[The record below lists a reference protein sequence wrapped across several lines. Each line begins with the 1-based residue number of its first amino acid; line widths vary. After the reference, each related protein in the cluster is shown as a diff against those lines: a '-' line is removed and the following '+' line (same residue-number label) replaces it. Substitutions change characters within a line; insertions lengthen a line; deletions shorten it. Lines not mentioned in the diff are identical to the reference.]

1 MSIFLVSD
9 HSLVAYDFRM
19 PKPDTTVETAG
30 NAVSRAPDAVE
41 AVVFRHYLGLLRTIV
56 VEVVDPTPTTGE
68 DRLGRLVETVAREL
82 SWDVCSIYLLDRA
95 SESLDLAA
103 TYGLDPTSVGH
114 VRLPLAEGLV
124 GAAAREEVAVFLE
137 HAADDPRY
145 KYLPETGE
153 EKFMSLAAVPFR
165 RNGSVA
171 GVFTVQTI
179 QAYAFSTADRHF
191 LEILAGQIG
200 TVVEVALAL
209 RAAAPR
215 RARAVLG
222 SPAAPGSA
230 LARVRVLASS
240 PDRVEIHAHGFR
252 GAEIEMNIITSALQT
267 ALAELDLM
275 TEQLV
280 AGAPAAAQI
289 FTAHR
294 MILEDPSFLRK
305 VTDNIL
311 TGQESAPR
319 AVAGVMDEYIARFA
333 ALENAILREKAQD
346 IKDLRDL
353 LLRIMGETTAHSAH
367 PDDSSDEETIV
378 IVARELT
385 PQQAIRLDP
394 EKVVAIVTEC
404 GSEFSHAAI
413 VARAQNIPAVVGAE
427 GLIDQLLTGDTLLV
441 DGDSGFVF
449 INPEKSMVDEYFGK
463 TLASREREAAVRD
476 ALTSAPPADDLD
488 VDLDVNIGLPFEIE
502 TARNEHAHSVG
513 LLRTEFFY
521 MQQEDWP
528 SETQQA
534 VFYSR
539 VIRSFPDGIVTIRL
553 LDIGGD
559 KFLPYMGAEREE
571 NPHLGVRSIRY
582 LLDNPE
588 ILRSQLRAIHLA
600 ARECGAQPRIL
611 VPMVTHAWEMIA
623 VRETM
628 LESTEGVSYPLG
640 LMIEVPSALFHIA
653 DLMAHADYASI
664 GTNDLA
670 QYLLALDRNN
680 ARIKHLFHP
689 LHPGLVQALSRLHI
703 DLVETGK
710 PFAVCGE
717 LAADPLAATALL
729 AMGYRALS
737 VAPARLPEMRYLV
750 HQLTAAHLLEAR
762 AALTEETDPANS
774 ERRIR
779 AILREHAPLVAR

>member
-1 MSIFLVSD
+1 
-9 HSLVAYDFRM
+9 M
-19 PKPDTTVETAG
+19 PKPETIVETATS
-30 NAVSRAPDAVE
+30 AVPRVPDAAE
-41 AVVFRHYLGLLRTIV
+41 AVVSRHYLGLLRTIA

-82 SWDVCSIYLLDRA
+82 SWDVCSIYLLDRGG
-95 SESLDLAA
+95 ESLDLAA
-103 TYGLDPTSVGH
+103 TYGLDPASVGR

-165 RNGSVA
+165 RHGSVA

-179 QAYAFSTADRHF
+179 PAYTFSTADRHF

-222 SPAAPGSA
+222 SAAAPGSA
-230 LARVRVLASS
+230 LARARVLASS
-240 PDRVEIHAHGFR
+240 PDRVEVHTRGFR
-252 GAEIEMNIITSALQT
+252 GIEIETEIVTTALQA

-280 AGAPAAAQI
+280 SGAPAAAQI

-311 TGQESAPR
+311 NRQQSAPH

-333 ALENAILREKAQD
+333 ALDNAIFREKAQD

-353 LLRIMGETTAHSAH
+353 LLRLMGETTTHPAESA
-367 PDDSSDEETIV
+367 DDEPVV
-378 IVARELT
+378 IVAHELT

-394 EKVVAIVTEC
+394 RKVVAIVTEC

-413 VARAQNIPAVVGAE
+413 VARAQNLPAVVGAE
-427 GLIDQLLTGDTLLV
+427 GLIAQLITGDCLLV

-476 ALTSAPPADDLD
+476 AVTSSPPAGDLE
-488 VDLDVNIGLPFEIE
+488 VELDVNIGLPFEVE
-502 TARNEHAHSVG
+502 AARTERAHSVG

-534 VFYSR
+534 IFYSR

-600 ARECGAQPRIL
+600 ACECGAQPRIL
-611 VPMVTHAWEMIA
+611 VPMVTHAWEMVA

-628 LESTEGVSYPLG
+628 LESTEGTSYPLG
-640 LMIEVPSALFHIA
+640 LMIEVPSTLFHIA

-703 DLVETGK
+703 DLIQSGK

-750 HQLTAAHLLEAR
+750 HRLTNHSLREAR
-762 AALTEETDPANS
+762 AALTEETDPTDS

-779 AILREHAPLVAR
+779 AILREHAPLVTR

>member
-1 MSIFLVSD
+1 
-9 HSLVAYDFRM
+9 M
-19 PKPDTTVETAG
+19 PNPDPSVETATSTVPRTPDP
-30 NAVSRAPDAVE
+30 ADAV
-41 AVVFRHYLGLLRTIV
+41 VSRHYLGLLRTIA

-68 DRLGRLVETVAREL
+68 DRLARLVETVAREL
-82 SWDVCSIYLLDRA
+82 SWDVCSIYLLDRDGG
-95 SESLDLAA
+95 SLELAA
-103 TYGLDPTSVGH
+103 TYGLDPASVGR

-179 QAYAFSTADRHF
+179 PAYAFSTADRHF

-200 TVVEVALAL
+200 TVIEVALAL

-230 LARVRVLASS
+230 LANARVLASS
-240 PDRVEIHAHGFR
+240 PDRVEIRHHGFR
-252 GAEIEMNIITSALQT
+252 GIEIETDIVTRAMEA
-267 ALAELDLM
+267 ALAELDLL

-280 AGAPAAAQI
+280 TGAPAAAQI

-305 VTDNIL
+305 VTDTIL
-311 TGQESAPR
+311 TRHESAPR

-353 LLRIMGETTAHSAH
+353 LLRLMGETITHTAETN
-367 PDDSSDEETIV
+367 DEEPVV
-378 IVARELT
+378 IVAHELT
-385 PQQAIRLDP
+385 PQQAIRLDLQ
-394 EKVVAIVTEC
+394 KVVAIVTEC

-413 VARAQNIPAVVGAE
+413 VARAQNLPAVVGAE
-427 GLIDQLLTGDTLLV
+427 GLIDQLLAGDSLLV

-463 TLASREREAAVRD
+463 TLASREREAAIRE
-476 ALTSAPPADDLD
+476 AITSTPPAGNLH
-488 VDLDVNIGLPFEIE
+488 VDLDVNIGLPFEVE
-502 TARNEHAHSVG
+502 TARNELAHSVG

-528 SETQQA
+528 TESQQA
-534 VFYSR
+534 LFYSR

-559 KFLPYMGAEREE
+559 KFLPYMIAEREE
-571 NPHLGVRSIRY
+571 NPHLGVRSVRY

-600 ARECGAQPRIL
+600 ACECGVQPRIL
-611 VPMVTHAWEMIA
+611 VPMVTHAWEMVA

-628 LESTEGVSYPLG
+628 LDSTDGTAYPLG
-640 LMIEVPSALFHIA
+640 LMIEVPSALFHVA

-689 LHPGLVQALSRLHI
+689 LHPGLVQALSTLHI
-703 DLVETGK
+703 DLARSGK

-750 HQLTAAHLLEAR
+750 HRLTESHLRDAR
-762 AALTEETDPANS
+762 AALTEETDPADS

-779 AILREHAPLVAR
+779 AILRDHAPLVAR

>member
-1 MSIFLVSD
+1 
-9 HSLVAYDFRM
+9 M
-19 PKPDTTVETAG
+19 PKHDTIAG
-30 NAVSRAPDAVE
+30 IPTNAVPGGPDPADAV
-41 AVVFRHYLGLLRTIV
+41 VSRHYLGVLRAIA

-95 SESLDLAA
+95 SGSLDLAA
-103 TYGLDPTSVGH
+103 TYGLDPASVGH

-153 EKFMSLAAVPFR
+153 ERFLSLAAVPFR
-165 RNGSVA
+165 RNGAVA
-171 GVFTVQTI
+171 GVLTVQTLP
-179 QAYAFSTADRHF
+179 AYAFSTADRHF

-222 SPAAPGSA
+222 SAAAPGSA
-230 LARVRVLASS
+230 LAKARVLASS
-240 PDRVEIHAHGFR
+240 PDRAEFHAPGFR
-252 GAEIEMNIITSALQT
+252 GIEIETGMVSSALHA

-275 TEQLV
+275 AAQL
-280 AGAPAAAQI
+280 ASESPAAAGI

-305 VTDNIL
+305 VTDRIH
-311 TGQESAPR
+311 TRQDSAPR
-319 AVAGVMDEYIARFA
+319 AVAGVLDEYISRFA
-333 ALENAILREKAQD
+333 ALENATFREKSQD
-346 IKDLRDL
+346 LKDLRDL
-353 LLRIMGETTAHSAH
+353 LLRFMGEFPALVAET
-367 PDDSSDEETIV
+367 PDEGPVV
-378 IVARELT
+378 IVAHELT

-394 EKVVAIVTEC
+394 RNVVAIVTEC

-413 VARAQNIPAVVGAE
+413 VARAQNLPAVVGAE
-427 GLIDQLLTGDTLLV
+427 GLIKQLMTGDSLLV

-449 INPEKSMVDEYFGK
+449 INPEASMVDEYFGK

-476 ALTSAPPADDLD
+476 AVAAAPTAAGLD
-488 VDLDVNIGLPFEIE
+488 VELDVNIGLPFEIE

-534 VFYSR
+534 AFYAR

-611 VPMVTHAWEMIA
+611 VPMVTHAWELIA
-623 VRETM
+623 VRETL
-628 LESTEGVSYPLG
+628 LESTDGTSYPLG

-689 LHPGLVQALSRLHI
+689 LHPGLVQALTRLRI
-703 DLVETGK
+703 DLVATGK

-729 AMGYRALS
+729 AMGYRTLS
-737 VAPARLPEMRYLV
+737 VAPARLPEMRYLI
-750 HQLTAAHLLEAR
+750 HQLTPGHLRDAR
-762 AALTEETDPANS
+762 DALTEEMDPTDS